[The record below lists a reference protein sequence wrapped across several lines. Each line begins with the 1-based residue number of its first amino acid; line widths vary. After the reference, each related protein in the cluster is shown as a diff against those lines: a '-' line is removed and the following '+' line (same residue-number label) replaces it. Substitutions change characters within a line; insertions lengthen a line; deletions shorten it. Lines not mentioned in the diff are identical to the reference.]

1 MKIGREKKKGF
12 CTLGHTGEYCFRSAC
27 TNGGERK
34 KGEKLMMLKKYII
47 VEDKIV
53 KYLFLLQIDGAVT
66 SRAREAALPWRP
78 PRARP
83 GRRWIGE

>member
-1 MKIGREKKKGF
+1 
-12 CTLGHTGEYCFRSAC
+12 
-27 TNGGERK
+27 
-34 KGEKLMMLKKYII
+34 MMLKKYII

-83 GRRWIGE
+83 GRRWIGEWNFIKIHFRFFFSSPSGKLHAA